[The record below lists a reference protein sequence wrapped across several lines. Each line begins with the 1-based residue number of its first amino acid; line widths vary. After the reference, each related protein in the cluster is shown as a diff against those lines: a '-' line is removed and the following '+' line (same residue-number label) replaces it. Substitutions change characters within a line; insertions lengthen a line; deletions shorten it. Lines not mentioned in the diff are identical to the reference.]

1 MYYAPISYLTV
12 YISNF
17 QCVDCQS
24 FPYRYHT
31 YLVEFTYRHN
41 SQCVECQSLFAQCK
55 KEGEHFVK
63 VHIFWEGHKIL
74 PNLHQ
79 LFVLCTASQIIGED
93 FAKFCGL
100 LRVYELWESV
110 SIGIVHREF
119 TCLPIR
125 SEWFLILSRNIRD
138 YNI

>member
-1 MYYAPISYLTV
+1 MYALISYLTV

-74 PNLHQ
+74 PNLHHR
-79 LFVLCTASQIIGED
+79 FDSYYIGRTNLRWW
-93 FAKFCGL
+93 FHKFFTLLKKPHFNKINCSRKLYSRVSIRQL
-100 LRVYELWESV
+100 LRSWHFRRQSKN
-110 SIGIVHREF
+110 
-119 TCLPIR
+119 
-125 SEWFLILSRNIRD
+125 LS
-138 YNI
+138 